1 MKILNIFFLFNLC
14 SSLIFGNQRLNILDK
29 NHVKNYV
36 DSWVNIWREKP
47 YPLSDL
53 RINEAWKSVILCSQ
67 NKYKDNFYCLIFNQN
82 NYFILLSEDEKK
94 KCLQVIGLLESPD
107 NNYYSNQI
115 EELHNELLSLSN
127 TYNYTLDYSLMKNWS
142 HGFYFYNYQ

>member
-1 MKILNIFFLFNLC
+1 M
-14 SSLIFGNQRLNILDK
+14 
-29 NHVKNYV
+29 
-36 DSWVNIWREKP
+36 
-47 YPLSDL
+47 
-53 RINEAWKSVILCSQ
+53 ILCSQ

-107 NNYYSNQI
+107 NNYYPNQI